1 MIDILRIT
9 NTKKKG
15 DYMEFNQYNEE
26 QDTEQSRSEKRKS
39 SRFPYLI
46 SGLVG
51 GVISALL
58 IVLLFSTNVFS
69 INNNEVTQAEPSIKQ
84 TQDTRKIANMTA
96 EDEVNPTN
104 IDEVTK
110 SVVGIVNIQQR
121 DIWSPNEEVGAGSG
135 IVYKKENG
143 KAYVITNNHV
153 VEGAEEVEVDLNNEK
168 RIHAKVLGTDPL
180 TDLAVLEMDDSE
192 IEHVATFGS
201 SDDLLVG
208 ETVLAIGNPLG
219 MDFSGSVTKGIISGL
234 NRSVKVDT
242 TGNNQPDWIAEVI
255 QTDAAINP
263 GNSGGALVNTS
274 GHVIGIN
281 SMKIARSA
289 VEGIGFA
296 IPIDAAIPIIEQLE
310 TDGEVTRPV
319 IGISTAELHQVP
331 QEYQD
336 KISLPEDVDN
346 GMVIASVQS
355 GTAAAEAGL
364 QQFDVIT
371 KINGEEIHSTLDLR
385 RYIYS
390 ETAIGD
396 TIEMEIY
403 RNGKAENIKLRL
415 NESI

>member
-96 EDEVNPTN
+96 ADEVNPTN